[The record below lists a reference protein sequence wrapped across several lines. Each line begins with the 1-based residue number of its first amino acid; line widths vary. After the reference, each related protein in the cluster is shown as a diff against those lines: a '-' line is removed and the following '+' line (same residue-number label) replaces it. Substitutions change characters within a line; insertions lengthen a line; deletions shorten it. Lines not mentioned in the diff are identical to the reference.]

1 MSCLKKYFLL
11 FALNLLPDNFMEC
24 LLVPEQKEAVTDC
37 PLNTFSR
44 LLRITVYLPYPYHT
58 HAQAKKPLSNKLF
71 QGTSLHS
78 RGCGGCPFLVF

>member
-1 MSCLKKYFLL
+1 MNYELSEKVLPFV
-11 FALNLLPDNFMEC
+11 ALYLLPDNFMEC

-58 HAQAKKPLSNKLF
+58 HAQAKKPFS
-71 QGTSLHS
+71 T
-78 RGCGGCPFLVF
+78 